1 MGQQQVMQSVELA
14 KELAALDPMLGVHQ
28 RLLYVQSGDI
38 VNVLHTSLEILN
50 VALDLIIMEGEEP
63 LLELALKLVLRL
75 VLERLEVLKQKLVEE
90 HLEKL
95 KKQELRHQI
104 KFVEQ
109 DKEPAVLDLMMA
121 VLQKLLYALSGDI
134 VSVLH
139 TNQEI
144 LSVALGLTIV
154 P

>member
-1 MGQQQVMQSVELA
+1 M
-14 KELAALDPMLGVHQ
+14 
-28 RLLYVQSGDI
+28 
-38 VNVLHTSLEILN
+38 
-50 VALDLIIMEGEEP
+50 
-63 LLELALKLVLRL
+63 LELV
-75 VLERLEVLKQKLVEE
+75 
-90 HLEKL
+90 
-95 KKQELRHQI
+95 I

-109 DKEPAVLDLMMA
+109 AREPAVLDPMMG